1 MNFDDREKK
10 FDRKVNSSHVEYM
23 KFLDKE
29 TCPTCNC
36 NSALVIM
43 RDTVYDEKKRKYV
56 TRKWTHD
63 DEKCFKWFA
72 GLVMALRKDKD
83 DMYIDTDIIERVIKH
98 AYKVLKGFDTEYKDK
113 GQ

>member
-10 FDRKVNSSHVEYM
+10 FDRRVNSSHVEYQ

-36 NSALVIM
+36 NSALVVM
-43 RDTVYDEKKRKYV
+43 RDTVYDEKKRKYI
-56 TRKWTHD
+56 TKKWIHD

-72 GLVMALRKDKD
+72 RLVMALRKDRHD
-83 DMYIDTDIIERVIKH
+83 RYIDTDTIERVIKD
-98 AYKVLKGFDTEYKDK
+98 AYKILKGFDTKYKEK